1 MVLGLLVSNTIP
13 QKCTLILCWCL
24 FCLKTYQTIFLLFC
38 SAVFFVTYLTL
49 SCCSAPR
56 WGRSYQKGN
65 AHHMETVHI
74 TSNIETLVFVYPY
87 RRQFPWNLILLVIFV
102 SISLICVI
110 FLINM
115 TLLTHG
121 WDSLNFFFIAV
132 RYNSLFCAFKS
143 WLAS

>member
-1 MVLGLLVSNTIP
+1 
-13 QKCTLILCWCL
+13 
-24 FCLKTYQTIFLLFC
+24 
-38 SAVFFVTYLTL
+38 
-49 SCCSAPR
+49 
-56 WGRSYQKGN
+56 
-65 AHHMETVHI
+65 METVHI

-121 WDSLNFFFIAV
+121 WDSLNFFFYSSKI
-132 RYNSLFCAFKS
+132 
-143 WLAS
+143 